1 MIKTAVGTSDN
12 KDPFKAGSSACQQ
25 AIDKVGGQVE
35 LIIVFSSVSYDQEKM
50 ISGVR
55 SVSKEI
61 PLVGCSDSGEITTSG
76 PTSEQ
81 VAVMALNADNIDF
94 VIGIGLGTDKD
105 SYAAGM
111 AAAKEVKEKST
122 KELSLLMTFLDG
134 LAENGAAVVRGLQEV
149 LGKNLPIVGGSAG
162 DDFLFK
168 KTFQYYNDRIMTNA
182 VISIGFSGEFIFGIG
197 VRHGWEPIGLPMKVT
212 EAKGSRIIKVNDR
225 PALSI
230 YEDYFGKKAEELI
243 KEPIARMAYT
253 YPLGMS
259 VKGSE
264 ELLIRDVVIANKQG
278 EITCAAEIE
287 EGSEIRL
294 MLGEEERAIQAAQ
307 EAAKQALFQLNG
319 AEPKAIFVFN
329 CMARKKLLGANIKKE
344 IDAIQDVLGKNVPMI
359 GFYTYGE
366 LAPLAGEIGPKC
378 HSVFHNETMTLMVL
392 GE

>member
-1 MIKTAVGTSDN
+1 
-12 KDPFKAGSSACQQ
+12 
-25 AIDKVGGQVE
+25 
-35 LIIVFSSVSYDQEKM
+35 
-50 ISGVR
+50 
-55 SVSKEI
+55 
-61 PLVGCSDSGEITTSG
+61 
-76 PTSEQ
+76 
-81 VAVMALNADNIDF
+81 MALDADNIDF
-94 VIGIGLGTDKD
+94 VIGVGLGTDKD

-182 VISIGFSGEFIFGIG
+182 VISIGFSGEFIFGVG
-197 VRHGWEPIGLPMKVT
+197 VRHGWEPVGLPMKVT
-212 EAKGSRIIKVNDR
+212 EAKGSRIIKVNNR

-243 KEPIARMAYT
+243 KEPIAKMAYT

-264 ELLIRDVVIANKQG
+264 ELLIRDVVIANEQG

-294 MLGEEERAIQAAQ
+294 MLGEEERAILAAR
-307 EAAKQALFQLNG
+307 EAAKQALSQLNG
-319 AEPKAIFVFN
+319 VEPKAIFVFN
-329 CMARKKLLGANIKKE
+329 CMARKKLLGINVKNE
-344 IDAIQDVLGKNVPMI
+344 IDAIQDVLGKDVPLI

>member
-1 MIKTAVGTSDN
+1 MIKTAIGTSDN
-12 KDPFKAGSSACQQ
+12 KDAFEAGSFACQQ
-25 AIDKVGGQVE
+25 AIDKVGGQAE

-61 PLVGCSDSGEITTSG
+61 PLVGCSDSGEITTNG
-76 PTSEQ
+76 PTSKQ
-81 VAVMALNADNIDF
+81 VAVMALSADNIDF
-94 VIGIGLGTDKD
+94 VIGVGLGADKD

-111 AAAKEVKEKST
+111 AAAKQVKEKSV
-122 KELSLLMTFLDG
+122 KVLSLVMTFLDG
-134 LAENGAAVVRGLQEV
+134 LAENGAAVVRGIQEV
-149 LGKNLPIVGGSAG
+149 LGKDMPIVGGSAG

-168 KTFQYYNDRIMTNA
+168 KTFQYYNDQIMTNA
-182 VISIGFSGEFIFGIG
+182 VISIGFSGEFFFGVG
-197 VRHGWEPIGLPMKVT
+197 VRHGWKPIGLPMKVT
-212 EAKGSRIIKVNDR
+212 EAKGSRIIKVNNH

-243 KEPIARMAYT
+243 REPIARMAYT

-264 ELLIRDVVIANKQG
+264 ELLIRDVVIANEQG

-287 EGSEIRL
+287 QGSEIRL
-294 MLGEEERAIQAAQ
+294 MLGEEERAILAAQ
-307 EAAKQALFQLNG
+307 EAAKQALSQLNG
-319 AEPKAIFVFN
+319 VEPKAIFVFN
-329 CMARKKLLGANIKKE
+329 CMARKKLLGANIKNE
-344 IDAIQDVLGKNVPMI
+344 IDAIQEVLGKQVPMI

-366 LAPLAGEIGPKC
+366 VAPLAGEIDPKC
-378 HSVFHNETMTLMVL
+378 FSVFHNETMTLMTL